1 MTDEQQTPTK
11 PQAGSLL
18 TMSLTGIGDAWSAS
32 RRLLV
37 TILVLAAVQA
47 VIPAGQ
53 VWVLAELVRTVGEQ
67 GVTNLREA
75 ALPLAGL
82 VLLVGAGQPLVQMIN
97 LTDSRLRIGQFL
109 DYQTRLVQAAGR
121 LRPAQLSK
129 PETATNL
136 QAASTATDY
145 LGSVP
150 GDSLALVTSAISAIG
165 LCVAVCSMNLV
176 AGLFVMGALIPIAAV
191 CAYVARMQEK
201 YWPRYA
207 EVNRLAHYVTEQLLQ
222 ERTGTELALLGTGG
236 KVAEIAAAHRKRAVG
251 IFDAML
257 RAEFVWHLLAGL
269 TTSILIAGALVTMV
283 AGNLS
288 GGLTAAAIAGVLS
301 GLGAVRGT
309 GYAYGGLLA
318 AAPHFKLYRQ
328 ALDLAP
334 PEEPQTVRSDIDRLE
349 VRDLALTYPGASEPA
364 LHEVTLHAERGEV
377 IALVGV
383 NGAGK
388 TTTIN
393 AILGSL
399 TPDTGKVLIDGADA
413 SAMTEPE
420 RLSHFGV
427 LTQEYGRFEFTVRQ
441 SISLGTP
448 DRDVSDD
455 HLADALRAGLA
466 TDLVAGLPDGVDTQ
480 LGSQWK
486 GVGLSGGQWQRL
498 ALARVAIRNA
508 GIWILDEP
516 TSAIDAEAEREIF
529 AQLQA
534 TRAARITIVVS
545 HRAWTL
551 RGMDRIY
558 VFDQGRIV
566 QTGTYEELLT
576 APGRFADIFADQV

>member
-1 MTDEQQTPTK
+1 
-11 PQAGSLL
+11 
-18 TMSLTGIGDAWSAS
+18 MSIDGIRDAWRAS
-32 RRLLV
+32 RALLV
-37 TILVLAAVQA
+37 TMLVLAAVQA

-53 VWVLAELVRTVGEQ
+53 VWVLAQLVRTVGDQ
-67 GVTNLREA
+67 GSASLQDTM
-75 ALPLAGL
+75 LPLAGL
-82 VLLVGAGQPLVQMIN
+82 VLLVGASQPLVLVIN
-97 LTDSRLRIGQFL
+97 LTDSRLRIRQFL
-109 DYQTRLVQAAGR
+109 DYQTRLVHAAGR
-121 LRPAQLSK
+121 LRPAQLAK
-129 PETATNL
+129 PETGTNL

-150 GDSLALVTSAISAIG
+150 GDALALVTSAISAIG

-176 AGLFVMGALIPIAAV
+176 AGLFVMGALIPIGAV

-201 YWPRYA
+201 FWPKYA
-207 EVNRLAHYVTEQLLQ
+207 EANRLAYYVTEQLLQ

-236 KVAEIAAAHRKRAVG
+236 KVATIAAAHRKRAVA

-257 RAEFVWHLLAGL
+257 RAEFIWHLLAGL
-269 TTSILIAGALVTMV
+269 ATSIFIAGALITMV
-283 AGNLS
+283 SGDLS

-318 AAPHFKLYRQ
+318 AAPHSKLYRQ
-328 ALDLAP
+328 AIDLAP
-334 PEEPQTVRSDIDRLE
+334 DEEPQVVRTEIDRLE
-349 VRDLALTYPGASEPA
+349 VRDLTLTYPSATEPA
-364 LHEVTLHAERGEV
+364 LHDVALHADRGEI

-399 TPDTGKVLIDGADA
+399 QPDTGKVLIDGADA
-413 SAMTEPE
+413 STMTEPE

-427 LTQEYGRFEFTVRQ
+427 LTQEYGRFEFTVRETV
-441 SISLGTP
+441 SLGTP
-448 DRDVSDD
+448 NRDLTDAD
-455 HLADALRAGLA
+455 LADALRTGLA

-534 TRAARITIVVS
+534 TRENRITIVVS

-566 QTGTYEELLT
+566 QCGTYEELLA